1 MFKLMIQFIQV
12 AKTQNVTQA
21 ANNLCLSQ
29 PTLSHNMQKL
39 EEKLGSKLFNRHS
52 KGITLTSSG
61 ELLYEQAKMMQ
72 NLYENTLNKLEKNK
86 LRHQTELKIGCG
98 DAWWH
103 LFIRDSVQDFRD
115 TYPHSNISID
125 VGNHLQLMNLLLSDE
140 ISIFVGHEILGLAQY
155 EGILFHPLF
164 SSCEEVY
171 VRKGHPLL
179 EITCSNEDIARFPSV
194 DLGASKKRFSHLVQQ
209 QNEELTSFQ
218 KRHYLQEKVIY
229 NTNSLLTAIDLL
241 QNSDAILP
249 YPIGMRSYFSTF
261 DIVPLQMQECFSK
274 ATIGAYLHKDGLQN
288 KQSIALLEQFKSLI
302 KNNPHINGDID

>member
-39 EEKLGSKLFNRHS
+39 EEKLGSKLFNRNS

-98 DAWWH
+98 DAWWQ
-103 LFIRDSVQDFRD
+103 LFIRDCVQDFRD
-115 TYPHSNISID
+115 SYPHSNISVD

-155 EGILFHPLF
+155 EDILFHPLF
-164 SSCEEVY
+164 QCSEEVY

-194 DLGASKKRFSHLVQQ
+194 DLGAAKKRFSHLVQK
-209 QNEELTSFQ
+209 QNDKLTTFQ

-249 YPIGMRSYFSTF
+249 YPITMRDYFAGF
-261 DIVPLQMQECFSK
+261 DLVPLQMKECFSK
-274 ATIGAYLHKDGLQN
+274 ATIGAYLHKDKLQN
-288 KQSIALLEQFKSLI
+288 KQSIELLEQFKALI
-302 KNNPHINGDID
+302 KNNPQINGKF